1 MKPLLLV
8 DGYNVIGAW
17 DVPRAEHLSI
27 DEARERLVHLIAD
40 YAGYSGEEVI
50 VVFDGHYTDRTTR
63 SHQAVHGVEVVFTK
77 HAESADNYIEA
88 VCAAAPKWRHVRVA
102 TSDSVEQTVTLGR
115 GAVRLSS
122 REFLMQLTQTRAS
135 GRVRMKE
142 EKVSR
147 GDIFSRL
154 PPHQREIFERMRR
167 GLDEEEKKP
176 DVKPAAKRS
185 TAPREAAGRIES
197 AKQDKPSPLT
207 SKPAAPNGRNRQAE
221 RGESQ
226 GAIKYRDYASS
237 PDKVPARADEVS
249 HRCGKTSCRRQG

>member
-17 DVPRAEHLSI
+17 DVPKKEHLSI

-50 VVFDGHYTDRTTR
+50 VVFDGHYTDRMVR

-88 VCAAAPKWRHVRVA
+88 QCAAAPKWRHVRVA
-102 TSDSVEQTVTLGR
+102 TSDSTEQTVTMGR
-115 GAVRLSS
+115 GAVRISS
-122 REFLMQLTQTRAS
+122 REFLMQLTQTRAT
-135 GRVRMKE
+135 GRVRMTE
-142 EKVSR
+142 SKVSR

-167 GLDEEEKKP
+167 GLDE
-176 DVKPAAKRS
+176 
-185 TAPREAAGRIES
+185 
-197 AKQDKPSPLT
+197 
-207 SKPAAPNGRNRQAE
+207 
-221 RGESQ
+221 
-226 GAIKYRDYASS
+226 
-237 PDKVPARADEVS
+237 
-249 HRCGKTSCRRQG
+249 

>member
-27 DEARERLVHLIAD
+27 DEARERLVHLVAD

-50 VVFDGHYTDRTTR
+50 VVFDGHYTDRTMR
-63 SHQAVHGVEVVFTK
+63 SHSTVHGVEVVFTK

-88 VCAAAPKWRHVRVA
+88 VCAAAPKWRHVRGA
-102 TSDSVEQTVTLGR
+102 TSDSVEQTVALGR
-115 GAVRLSS
+115 GAVRMSS
-122 REFLMQLTQTRAS
+122 REFLMQLTQTRS
-135 GRVRMKE
+135 VGRVRMKE

-167 GLDEEEKKP
+167 GLDEEEEKAE
-176 DVKPAAKRS
+176 KPAQKKAQGGK
-185 TAPREAAGRIES
+185 AAAGLP
-197 AKQDKPSPLT
+197 KQPKPQQPSPKSPLKPSPMG
-207 SKPAAPNGRNRQAE
+207 KVARR
-221 RGESQ
+221 R
-226 GAIKYRDYASS
+226 RD
-237 PDKVPARADEVS
+237 
-249 HRCGKTSCRRQG
+249 G